1 MLFINFTAFIYSR
14 VAKWTELFVVVHPA
28 EANRD
33 IMDWSGN
40 KPLDYSRQRSSVS
53 ASTCSSEYA
62 KYFFGADVGN
72 SFRTLGFIESSQ
84 ITGGTLGSALT
95 RGKKRAQ
102 NRFATISGGSLGGV
116 GGAVSRS
123 QSMTVSRRPKKQPG
137 QPISG
142 IFKPATED
150 GDLLPCEMEGQP
162 VPFRGASTR
171 RKESFLRKTFR
182 ATAGGSRRPL
192 AKDVF
197 TNPPEHG

>member
-1 MLFINFTAFIYSR
+1 
-14 VAKWTELFVVVHPA
+14 
-28 EANRD
+28 
-33 IMDWSGN
+33 MDWSGN

-53 ASTCSSEYA
+53 ASTCSSEYE
-62 KYFFGADVGN
+62 KYFFSAEVN
-72 SFRTLGFIESSQ
+72 NNYHLGFIESSH

-102 NRFATISGGSLGGV
+102 NRFATISGGSVGG

-123 QSMTVSRRPKKQPG
+123 QSMMVHRRPKKAAG
-137 QPISG
+137 QPLSG
-142 IFKPATED
+142 IFKPSTEE
-150 GDLLPCEMEGQP
+150 GDLLPCEIEGHP

-182 ATAGGSRRPL
+182 ATAGGSRRQST
-192 AKDVF
+192 KDVV

>member
-1 MLFINFTAFIYSR
+1 
-14 VAKWTELFVVVHPA
+14 
-28 EANRD
+28 
-33 IMDWSGN
+33 MDWSGN

-123 QSMTVSRRPKKQPG
+123 QSMTVSRRPKKQTG